1 MTFKVLTLAQ
11 ITVLFSLSP
20 PTDIVALTLAQITVL
35 FSLSPPNDVV
45 DVDVGAVPPAD
56 SDAIVL
62 EQLTHQFLLVQSF
75 KTLHPLNLFLK
86 TI

>member
-1 MTFKVLTLAQ
+1 
-11 ITVLFSLSP
+11 
-20 PTDIVALTLAQITVL
+20 L

-62 EQLTHQFLLVQSF
+62 EKLTHQFLLVQSF